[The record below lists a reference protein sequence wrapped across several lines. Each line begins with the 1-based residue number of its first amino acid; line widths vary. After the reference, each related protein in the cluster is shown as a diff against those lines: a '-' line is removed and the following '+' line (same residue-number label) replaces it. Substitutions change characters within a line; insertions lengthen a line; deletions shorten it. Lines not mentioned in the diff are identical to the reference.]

1 MRLPVSI
8 DPTQF
13 PGRFTGHRPVP
24 LSAVP
29 TARRFEALSDNRIAV
44 ESLLDSTDL
53 PAPVVVPSPDRVH
66 VTVADIDDLAEWVL
80 ARGGRVLVSVPFEGV
95 RTYVLITH
103 TDRRADG
110 SRVEVRVSCAVPEGA
125 AVMPEIAAA
134 VTR

>member
-1 MRLPVSI
+1 MSI
-8 DPTQF
+8 NPTDF
-13 PGRFTGHRPVP
+13 PGRFSGHHPVP
-24 LSAVP
+24 LAAVP
-29 TARRFEALSDNRIAV
+29 AGRRFEATSDNRIAV
-44 ESLLDSTDL
+44 EALIDSTEL
-53 PAPVVVPSPDRVH
+53 PAPVIVPSPDRVH

-80 ARGGRVLVSVPFEGV
+80 SRGGRTLVSREFEGV

-134 VTR
+134 VAR